1 MSQELTPEV
10 NKTPEAAPTPE
21 AETAKAEGAESVR
34 TAPETEAAGEANSES
49 KEPAQPAETMEDF
62 AAELEESYKAFDERR
77 RQTYVPEE
85 SPDAEKWQEIR
96 QMQADKTVVKVK
108 IKEIVKG
115 GAIAYVNDTQ
125 AFIPASQIA
134 LEYVEKLEDWVGKY
148 IETYVITADPEKKRL
163 VLSARE
169 YLKARRDEERQKKIA
184 SYKAGDI
191 VEGTVDSLKDY
202 GAFVNLEGGVS
213 GLIHVSQISS
223 QRIKHPGVVLK
234 EGQQVKVKIRSV
246 ENGKISLTM
255 KGLEAKEEEESQGSS
270 QFEYRSSGEVSTGLG
285 ALLKGL
291 KL

>member
-1 MSQELTPEV
+1 MSEELRNEETPMTEPQ
-10 NKTPEAAPTPE
+10 TPAADAAP
-21 AETAKAEGAESVR
+21 AESM
-34 TAPETEAAGEANSES
+34 A
-49 KEPAQPAETMEDF
+49 DY
-62 AAELEESYKAFDERR
+62 AAELEESYKAFDQRSS
-77 RQTYVPEE
+77 QIYVSEE
-85 SPDAEKWQEIR
+85 NPDAEKWQEFA
-96 QMQADKTVVKVK
+96 QMLADKTVVKVK

-134 LEYVEKLEDWVGKY
+134 LEYVEKLEDWVGKH

-169 YLKARRDEERQKKIA
+169 LLKARRDEERQKKIA

-255 KGLEAKEEEESQGSS
+255 KGLEAKEEEETQGTSH
-270 QFEYRSSGEVSTGLG
+270 FEYKNSGEVSTGLG